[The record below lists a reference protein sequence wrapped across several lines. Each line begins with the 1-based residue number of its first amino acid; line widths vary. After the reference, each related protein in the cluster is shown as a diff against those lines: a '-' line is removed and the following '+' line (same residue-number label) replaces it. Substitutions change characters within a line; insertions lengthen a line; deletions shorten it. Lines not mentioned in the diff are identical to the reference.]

1 MRSLVSALIIA
12 LLLAAPL
19 IANEML
25 LGSSVDPEW
34 RPLIGPSL
42 ASRP

>member
-19 IANEML
+19 IANELL
-25 LGSSVDPEW
+25 LGGSGDPEW
-34 RPLIGPSL
+34 RPLIGPSV